1 MATYEIRSRRP
12 AHSGWSVLTGFA
24 LVAARYALR
33 ERQRERDWRDA
44 SGQPQTR
51 DPAGRA
57 ADSPTEIPTR
67 GWKDI
72 AMRVYS
78 RIGEDRILVIAAGTV
93 FYGILALFP
102 AIAALVS
109 IYGMFASPA
118 DIAGKLSAMSS
129 VLPGGAID
137 VVGDQMTRVA
147 SQNTGSLGVG
157 AIIGLLIAL
166 WSANAGTK
174 AVFDGLNVAYREK
187 EKRGFISL
195 NVSSLI
201 FTVAMLIFAVIALGA
216 MVVVPNYVNRLGL
229 GEVGQWAV
237 TIGQWPIVLL
247 LVSFV
252 FACLY
257 RFGPSR
263 DEPKWRWITP
273 GSVFAAIVWLVA
285 SLLFSWYA
293 ANFGSYNKTYGSLGA
308 IIGFMT
314 WLWISS
320 IVVILGGVLNAEM
333 EHQTDKDTTK
343 GAPQPKGARGA
354 YVADNK
360 PGDR

>member
-1 MATYEIRSRRP
+1 MTAYDVRTRKV
-12 AHSGWSVLTGFA
+12 HSGWSVLTGAA
-24 LVAARYALR
+24 LAGAGYWWRRRQQAREPQARAA
-33 ERQRERDWRDA
+33 
-44 SGQPQTR
+44 
-51 DPAGRA
+51 DPHGRA
-57 ADSPTEIPTR
+57 ADTPSEIPAR

-72 AMRVYS
+72 AWRVYG

-118 DIAGKLSAMSS
+118 DIAGKVNSMSS
-129 VLPGGAID
+129 VLPGGAIS
-137 VVGDQMTRVA
+137 VIGDQMTRVA
-147 SQNTGSLGVG
+147 SQNTGNLGIG
-157 AIIGLLIAL
+157 AIVGLLIAL

-174 AVFDGLNVAYREK
+174 AIYDGLNVAYREK
-187 EKRGFISL
+187 EKRSFVAL

-201 FTVAMLIFAVIALGA
+201 FTLCMLVFALLALGA
-216 MVVVPNYVNRLGL
+216 MVALPYLIERLPFGDI
-229 GEVGQWAV
+229 GKWAV
-237 TIGQWPIVLL
+237 AIGKWPVLL
-247 LVSFV
+247 ILVSFV
-252 FACLY
+252 FACMY

-273 GSVFAAIVWLVA
+273 GSVFAAILWLAA

-308 IIGFMT
+308 VIGFMT

-333 EHQTDKDTTK
+333 EHQTDKDTTV
-343 GAPQPKGARGA
+343 GPPRPIGARGA
-354 YVADNK
+354 YVADAK
-360 PGDR
+360 PVR

>member
-1 MATYEIRSRRP
+1 MTTYDVRTRRT
-12 AHSGWSVLTGFA
+12 HSGWSLLTGAA
-24 LVAARYALR
+24 LAGAGYWWRQGRQPRTEEAPARAA
-33 ERQRERDWRDA
+33 
-44 SGQPQTR
+44 
-51 DPAGRA
+51 DPKGRA
-57 ADSPTEIPTR
+57 ADKPTEIPAP
-67 GWKDI
+67 GWKEI
-72 AMRVYS
+72 AMRVYG

-102 AIAALVS
+102 AIAAFVS
-109 IYGMFASPA
+109 LYGLFASPN
-118 DIAGKLSAMSS
+118 DISNKISSMSS

-137 VVGDQMTRVA
+137 VIGDQMTRVA
-147 SQNTGSLGVG
+147 TQSNGSLGIG
-157 AIIGLLIAL
+157 AIVGLLIAL

-187 EKRGFISL
+187 EKRGFVSL

-201 FTVAMLIFAVIALGA
+201 FTICMLVFALVALGA
-216 MVVVPNYVNRLGL
+216 IAIVPNFVQRLGF
-229 GEVGQWAV
+229 GETGQWAV
-237 TIGQWPIVLL
+237 TIGQWPVLL
-247 LVSFV
+247 VLVSLV

-273 GSVFAAIVWLVA
+273 GSVFAAVVWLIA

-314 WLWISS
+314 WMWISA
-320 IVVILGGVLNAEM
+320 IVVFIGGMLNAEM
-333 EHQTDKDTTK
+333 EHQTDKDTTT
-343 GAPQPKGARGA
+343 GAPKPMGARGA
-354 YVADNK
+354 YVADVK
-360 PGDR
+360 PAR

>member
-1 MATYEIRSRRP
+1 MTTYDVRARRT
-12 AHSGWSVLTGFA
+12 HSGWSLLTGAA
-24 LVAARYALR
+24 LAAAGLWWRQD
-33 ERQRERDWRDA
+33 RQRRETSDSQAPARV
-44 SGQPQTR
+44 P
-51 DPAGRA
+51 DPHGRA
-57 ADSPTEIPTR
+57 ADKPTDIPAR

-102 AIAALVS
+102 AIAAFVS
-109 IYGMFASPA
+109 LYGVFASPA
-118 DIAGKLSAMSS
+118 DVANKIGSMSS

-137 VVGDQMTRVA
+137 IIGDQMTRVV
-147 SQNTGSLGVG
+147 SQSNGSLGIS
-157 AIIGLLIAL
+157 AIVGLLIAL

-187 EKRGFISL
+187 EKRSFISL
-195 NVSSLI
+195 NITSLI
-201 FTVAMLIFAVIALGA
+201 FTLCMLVFALVALAAIAI
-216 MVVVPNYVNRLGL
+216 VPNVVDRLGL
-229 GEVGQWAV
+229 GQVGKWAV
-237 TIGQWPIVLL
+237 TIGQWPVLL
-247 LVSFV
+247 VLVSLV

-273 GSVFAAIVWLVA
+273 GSVFAAVVWLAA

-293 ANFGSYNKTYGSLGA
+293 ASFGSYNATYGSLGA

-314 WLWISS
+314 WMWISV
-320 IVVILGGVLNAEM
+320 IVVFVGGMLNAEI
-333 EHQTDKDTTK
+333 EHQTDKDTTV
-343 GAPQPKGARGA
+343 GAPKRMGARGA
-354 YVADNK
+354 YVADVK
-360 PGDR
+360 PAR

>member
-1 MATYEIRSRRP
+1 MTTYETRNRP
-12 AHSGWSVLTGFA
+12 AHSGWSVLTGVTLA
-24 LVAARYALR
+24 TASYALQR
-33 ERQRERDWRDA
+33 RQRERDWRDA
-44 SGQPQTR
+44 SGQTR
-51 DPAGRA
+51 DPTGRS
-57 ADSPTEIPTR
+57 ADSPQEIPAH

-109 IYGMFASPA
+109 IYGLFASPA
-118 DIAGKLSAMSS
+118 DISGKLSAMSS
-129 VLPGGAID
+129 MLPGGAID
-137 VVGDQMTRVA
+137 IVGDQMTRVA
-147 SQNTGSLGVG
+147 SQNTGSLGVS

-187 EKRGFISL
+187 EKRGFIAL

-201 FTVAMLIFAVIALGA
+201 FTVAMLVFAVIALGA
-216 MVVVPNYVNRLGL
+216 MIVVPNFVNRLGL
-229 GEVGQWAV
+229 GEAGQWAV
-237 TIGQWPIVLL
+237 TIGQWPVVLL
-247 LVSFV
+247 LVTFV

-257 RFGPSR
+257 RYGPSR

-273 GSVFAAIVWLVA
+273 GSLFAALVWLVA

-308 IIGFMT
+308 VIGFMT
-314 WLWISS
+314 WMWISS
-320 IVVILGGVLNAEM
+320 IVVFVGGMLNAEM

-343 GAPQPKGARGA
+343 GRPQPKGARGA

-360 PGDR
+360 PGNR